1 MAERTKTRFVR
12 KLVFT
17 AVMAAVAFVLQLLE
31 FPVPV
36 IPSFVKLDFSELP
49 ALLCSFAYGGGYG
62 VAVCLVKN
70 LLKLI
75 TSSSA
80 GIGELANF
88 LLGAVFVLTAGLI
101 YSRRKS
107 RKTALIGSLSGAAL
121 SAAVCFPINWFI
133 VYPFYISAM
142 GFPAEAILGMY
153 RAILPSTP
161 SLAAAILIFNVPFTF
176 LKFMISVGVAF
187 LVYKYLSPI
196 LKGK

>member
-1 MAERTKTRFVR
+1 MAERTKTKFVR

-31 FPVPV
+31 FSVPV

-121 SAAVCFPINWFI
+121 SAAVCFPVNWFI
-133 VYPFYISAM
+133 AYPFYM
-142 GFPAEAILGMY
+142 TMMPAEAILGMY